1 MRLTGST
8 RATGQGDTYQQ
19 GSLCAGRFLDRLR
32 HPRYVAPLTT
42 QSGFPVTPPMLLTDS
57 EDVSAGPV
65 EDEAA
70 EPERMVLFVVGQHRF
85 AVPIDRIREIIPAR
99 PYTPLPGS
107 GGHVCGLINLRG
119 RIVTVMDLG
128 ARLNL
133 PPASRLPEHSI
144 VIVEHRGKLVGMAVE
159 EVARIVAVDPGTLAE
174 SAEVLRSLRIDR
186 AYLRGVGEVDDEI
199 FVAVDP
205 DEIFEPILA

>member
-1 MRLTGST
+1 
-8 RATGQGDTYQQ
+8 
-19 GSLCAGRFLDRLR
+19 
-32 HPRYVAPLTT
+32 
-42 QSGFPVTPPMLLTDS
+42 MLSTDS
-57 EDVSAGPV
+57 EDVSAGAPA
-65 EDEAA
+65 EEAA
-70 EPERMVLFVVGQHRF
+70 AEAERMVLFVVGEHRF
-85 AVPIDRIREIIPAR
+85 AIPIDRIREIIPAR
-99 PYTPLPGS
+99 AYTPLPGS

-133 PPASRLPEHSI
+133 PPASRLPDHSI
-144 VIVEHRGKLVGMAVE
+144 VIVEHAGKLVGMAVE

-174 SAEVLRSLRIDR
+174 SAGVLRSLKIDR